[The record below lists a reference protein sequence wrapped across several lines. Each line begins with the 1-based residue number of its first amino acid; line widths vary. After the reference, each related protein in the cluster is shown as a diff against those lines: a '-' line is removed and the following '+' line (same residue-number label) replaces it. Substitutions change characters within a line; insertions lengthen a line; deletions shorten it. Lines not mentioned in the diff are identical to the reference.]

1 MCQTDRLQRIGRPH
15 EHAHTQANDQVAS
28 VEVRDDALVE
38 DGKHDQRCGQKAY
51 IEQREHRNG
60 AECVLHSGKGVAPDD
75 CHRKE
80 QNLPEQRRTST
91 STTEGAA
98 RAQVLASNGAIGHVF
113 DFVGSVLGH
122 GTSSHSNWA
131 WCPHA
136 YGCVPP
142 HGQIKTGRA
151 GPPARP
157 ATVATTNVTPQ
168 FTALKR
174 RQSEPRCFVN
184 VTLLH

>member
-75 CHRKE
+75 RHRKK
-80 QNLPEQRRTST
+80 QNLPEQRRACA
-91 STTEGAA
+91 GAPGNTA
-98 RAQVLASNGAIGHVF
+98 RAQILTGYWAIGQVF

-122 GTSSHSNWA
+122 GTSSHSIWA

-142 HGQIKTGRA
+142 HGQIKTGRT

-157 ATVATTNVTPQ
+157 ATVTTTKQPTQ
-168 FTALKR
+168 SSPLKR
-174 RQSEPRCFVN
+174 RQSEPRCFAN
-184 VTLLH
+184 VTLSR